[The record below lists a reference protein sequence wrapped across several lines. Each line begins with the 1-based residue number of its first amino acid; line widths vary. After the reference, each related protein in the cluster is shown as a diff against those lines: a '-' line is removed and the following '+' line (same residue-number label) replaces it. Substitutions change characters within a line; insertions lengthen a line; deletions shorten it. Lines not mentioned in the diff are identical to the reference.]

1 MFLRGEQVSI
11 LYDPGL
17 FPAIL
22 PNGSHRNG
30 GVPQAG
36 NLKIHLEKF
45 EHDVDKYIP
54 DKNNSGLA
62 IIDFELW
69 RPVFRQNFGRLQP
82 YKDLSASL
90 VANATAN
97 LTQEEVRSMAGDIF
111 TDAAKMFMLETINF
125 AKLLRPNAQVLKF

>member
-1 MFLRGEQVSI
+1 MEVVDLKIPSRCALHSHFIYLSPRGEQVSI

-36 NLKIHLEKF
+36 NLKIHLDKF

-69 RPVFRQNFGRLQP
+69 RPVFLLEGVGCGSQLSSTFYKNSETRL
-82 YKDLSASL
+82 YK
-90 VANATAN
+90 
-97 LTQEEVRSMAGDIF
+97 
-111 TDAAKMFMLETINF
+111 TIAFNRII
-125 AKLLRPNAQVLKF
+125 K